1 MNMDDFMDVDH
12 TNDYGILWI
21 IYDNIWICDDFMD
34 NIWM

>member
-1 MNMDDFMDVDH
+1 VDMDDFMDVDH

-21 IYDNIWICDDFMD
+21 IYGYVMIDFMD